1 MIAHINYSLIS
12 LATKLCGIALLVHN
26 VQHIN
31 IRIFIIRKRDFRLFS
46 ILPLARGL
54 TLAQM
59 NSATKSLMPI
69 QIVLLTQDG
78 CEDCD

>member
-31 IRIFIIRKRDFRLFS
+31 IGVFIIRKRDFRLFS
-46 ILPLARGL
+46 ILPLAGGL